1 MAALLVPT
9 DADRRAAAPTIATF
23 HHAEFSLEQL
33 YAAKTAQRATIGVLI
48 PARDEQATIGEIV
61 RVVREELMEA
71 MPLVDELLVVDDASM
86 DETAAVARA
95 HGASVVPG
103 PGLGKGEAMAAALAA
118 LRPLGPHDDDGL
130 HHHLGPHNQL
140 SPGALIVFLDGDVLE
155 FGARFVSGLL
165 GPLLC
170 HAGVDFVKGC
180 YRRPLGAQPYGGGR
194 VTELVAKP
202 SLALF
207 FPELAEVDQP
217 LAGETAM
224 RASLLSEIELSGG
237 YAVEVAMLIDAY
249 ELRGP
254 SAIAQVDLGE
264 RRHRNRSL
272 AELVPQ
278 ATAVLGTVI
287 ERAGPRSP
295 VPRTGT

>member
-1 MAALLVPT
+1 MAAILAPT
-9 DADRRAAAPTIATF
+9 NADRPAAARAIATF

-33 YAAKTAQRATIGVLI
+33 YSAKKAHHVTVHVII

-61 RVVREELMEA
+61 RVVRDELMVA
-71 MPLVDELLVVDDASM
+71 IPLVDELIVVDDASI
-86 DETAAVARA
+86 DQTAAIAGRQ
-95 HGASVVPG
+95 GASVVPG
-103 PGLGKGEAMAAALAA
+103 PGLGKGEAMTAALPA
-118 LRPLGPHDDDGL
+118 LA
-130 HHHLGPHNQL
+130 L
-140 SPGALIVFLDGDVLE
+140 SAPSASSALIVFLDGDVLE

-170 HAGVDFVKGC
+170 HEGIDFVKGC
-180 YRRPLGAQPYGGGR
+180 YRRPIGGQPAGGGR

-202 SLALF
+202 SLGLF

-224 RASLLSEIELSGG
+224 RASLLSELELAGG

-254 SAIAQVDLGE
+254 GAIAQVDLGE

-278 ATAVLGTVI
+278 AAAVLGTVI
-287 ERAGPRSP
+287 DRAGLRSSH
-295 VPRTGT
+295 PRTGS